1 MTKWGLMFILTL
13 VLVATVL
20 AFGPRFGS
28 GGPLVA
34 GSDPC
39 VFFGPGSGGPPMFG
53 EGPEGPGGFRDG
65 SGPAFRGGIG
75 RARYL
80 NLSKEQRDKMRA
92 IVDRSFQETRD
103 LRYELLQK
111 GVEMHRLFTDP
122 KIDETTLLAKQKE
135 MSSLHQ
141 RLMDRTARTV
151 IEGRK
156 ILTPEQIQKLDRM
169 PMGHGHMGFSM
180 MGPNLSGSP

>member
-53 EGPEGPGGFRDG
+53 EGPEGPGTLRG
-65 SGPAFRGGIG
+65 GPGVAFPGGIG
-75 RARYL
+75 PIQFL
-80 NLSKEQRDKMRA
+80 DLSKEQLDKMRA
-92 IVDRSFQETRD
+92 VADRSFQETRD

-111 GVEMHRLFTDP
+111 GLEMYKLFTDP
-122 KIDETTLLAKQKE
+122 KIDETTLLTKQKE

-141 RLMDRTARTV
+141 KLTDSMARTV
-151 IEGRK
+151 IEERR
-156 ILTPEQIQKLDRM
+156 ILTSEQIQKLDRI
-169 PMGHGHMGFSM
+169 PMGHGGMDFEM
-180 MGPNLSGSP
+180 MGPNLFGPP

>member
-1 MTKWGLMFILTL
+1 MKKWGLMFILTL

-28 GGPLVA
+28 GGPPVA

-39 VFFGPGSGGPPMFG
+39 GFFGHGSGGPGMFG
-53 EGPEGPGGFRDG
+53 DEPEGPGGFRDG

-75 RARYL
+75 PARYL

-92 IVDRSFQETRD
+92 MVDRSFQETRD

-111 GVEMHRLFTDP
+111 GVEMHKLFTDP
-122 KIDETTLLAKQKE
+122 KVDDATLLAKEKE
-135 MSSLHQ
+135 LNALQ
-141 RLMDRTARTV
+141 LKLMDRKA
-151 IEGRK
+151 EMKLAWRK
-156 ILTPEQIQKLDRM
+156 ILTPEQIQKLDR
-169 PMGHGHMGFSM
+169 PHHWHHHGHE
-180 MGPNLSGSP
+180 

>member
-1 MTKWGLMFILTL
+1 MNKWGLMFILTL

-39 VFFGPGSGGPPMFG
+39 VFFGPGLGGPRMFG
-53 EGPEGPGGFRDG
+53 DEPGGPGGFQDG
-65 SGPAFRGGIG
+65 PKAAFGGCIG
-75 RARYL
+75 AARYL
-80 NLSKEQRDKMRA
+80 NLSKEQLDKMREM
-92 IVDRSFQETRD
+92 VDRSFQETRD

-111 GVEMHRLFTDP
+111 GVEIHKLFTDP
-122 KIDETTLLAKQKE
+122 KVDEATLLAKQEE
-135 MSSLHQ
+135 MNSLHQ
-141 RLMDRTARTV
+141 KLMDRMARTV

-156 ILTPEQIQKLDRM
+156 ILTPEQIQKLDRK
-169 PMGHGHMGFSM
+169 PMGHGGMGFGVM
-180 MGPNLSGSP
+180 D